1 MMERFTITKYRKV
14 MQIWLMTAL
23 SALSTLLL
31 FSSCESLNPLS
42 SEQITSTGQT
52 VESNVGPITILSVDP
67 AKVAAIAPRSLYKY
81 TDPDQYFAE
90 EYVKRTED
98 KELKLGDGDT
108 GESKVKFKKYNL
120 PASFTVFFEW
130 AADDSTY
137 TGEVNAREAAGHNAG
152 FNAPVYTELSYR
164 MANLMDV
171 DESSIAAYAYNPNS
185 GQWENLG
192 GEIDYGGQRIKTYIH
207 HFGKLALFHTQNGSP
222 VQLMKVQDV
231 DFYDKAYIESD
242 DDGKLEVEGPGLDK
256 SMVEIK
262 KYDLPHN
269 MTVTFEWAA
278 GGKFEGWINSVEYGS
293 NVTLNHPVLVRL
305 SYKNARL
312 LTVNEDSI
320 GVYMYNETGQ
330 DWELIG
336 GTVDA
341 GHNEIEVYITRFGKI
356 ALFHMEDGVPFE
368 IVKLG
373 EYMFYAEQFVKRQK
387 GGGIKLG
394 NAECGESKIKIN
406 KHALLE
412 DTEIKFE
419 WAAGPAMEGVLGDL
433 TFGPHGTQFI
443 EPVLVELSYRMADLT
458 GIDESTLQVFYY
470 NEDTQLWELIG
481 GVVDIS
487 KKKITVYLPHFSRYA
502 LSKG

>member
-1 MMERFTITKYRKV
+1 MRRFTFTNKLINFHG
-14 MQIWLMTAL
+14 WLITAL
-23 SALSTLLL
+23 ITMPLVLLL
-31 FSSCESLNPLS
+31 SSCESYNPLS
-42 SEQITSTGQT
+42 SENTASSGRI
-52 VESNVGPITILSVDP
+52 VASNVGPITILSVDP
-67 AKVAAIAPRSLYKY
+67 AKVATRVPNSLYKY

-90 EYVKRTED
+90 MYIKVNED
-98 KELKLGDGDT
+98 KELKVGDGET
-108 GESKVKFKKYNL
+108 GESKVKIKKYNM
-120 PASFTVFFEW
+120 AGNFTVFFEW

-171 DESSIAAYAYNPNS
+171 DESSIAAYAYNPGN

-192 GEIDYGGQRIKTYIH
+192 GEIDYGGKRIKTYIH
-207 HFGKLALFHTQNGSP
+207 HFGKLALFHTQNGAR

-231 DFYDKAYIESD
+231 NFYDKEFIETD

-262 KYDLPHN
+262 KHDLPHD

-278 GGKFEGWINSVEYGS
+278 GEKFEGWINSIEYGT
-293 NVTLNHPVLVRL
+293 NVTLNNPVLVRL
-305 SYKNARL
+305 SYLNARL
-312 LTVNEDSI
+312 ITVDEDSI
-320 GVYMYNETGQ
+320 GAYMYNETAQ
-330 DWELIG
+330 DWELLG

-341 GHNEIEVYITRFGKI
+341 DHNEVEVYITRFGKI
-356 ALFHMEDGVPFE
+356 ALFHIEDGVPFDM
-368 IVKLG
+368 VKLG
-373 EYMFYAEQFVKRQK
+373 EYMFYAHKFMQRTK

-394 NAECGESKIKIN
+394 NGECGESKIKFN
-406 KHALLE
+406 KYDLPE

-419 WAAGPAMEGVLGDL
+419 WAAGPDMEGVLSDL
-433 TFGPHGTQFI
+433 TFGPHGVQFN

-481 GVVDIS
+481 GVVDLS